1 MQQRYHHRHHAP
13 DAQIGPGLC
22 GHGPVEFYD
31 IRLQIPHPVEI
42 GMAGAEVV
50 QCDQES
56 AFAEELHGFAEAH
69 LVPRALFQDFEEDPM
84 RRQAGCVEQV
94 GEEIVVVHAPEEYF
108 GVHVEEQPAVRPEM
122 QEIVHVDSAREPV
135 EGHDVREIPAHAEGI
150 ERRNRIA
157 VRVRRTHQTFESHR
171 ATVGNAENRL
181 EMTANFKACE
191 ISDGLF
197 GARLQQTTYRLQV
210 YTGRANFW
218 EFDGFIGL

>member
-1 MQQRYHHRHHAP
+1 
-13 DAQIGPGLC
+13 
-22 GHGPVEFYD
+22 
-31 IRLQIPHPVEI
+31 
-42 GMAGAEVV
+42 MAGAEVV

-56 AFAEELHGFAEAH
+56 AFAEELHGFAEAQ
-69 LVPRALFQDFEEDPM
+69 LVPHALFQDFDDDPM

-94 GEEIVVVHAPEEYF
+94 GEEIVVVHTLEEYF
-108 GVHVEEQPAVRPEM
+108 GVHEGEQPAVRPEM

-135 EGHDVREIPAHAEGI
+135 EGHDVREILAHAEGI

-181 EMTANFKACE
+181 EMTANFEACE

-197 GARLQQTTYRLQV
+197 GARLQQTPYRLQV
-210 YTGRANFW
+210 YTGTGQLLGIRRFHRALTS
-218 EFDGFIGL
+218 DPLILAGKTPDSGGLFVASQSGESIIRKFNELQRFLW